1 DSVERPFAQITDDPS
16 QLEAMHVAEQNTKP
30 IILSDWRHLTSE
42 QVWEAEQATGL
53 DAYCANA
60 LLINGKGSVTC
71 LSQETI
77 DEFTSEA
84 LKPLL
89 NGSHLTDIG

>member
-1 DSVERPFAQITDDPS
+1 
-16 QLEAMHVAEQNTKP
+16 MHLAEQRTKP

-42 QVWEAEQATGL
+42 EVWEAEEATGL

-60 LLINGKGSVTC
+60 LLINGKGSVSC

-77 DEFTSEA
+77 NEFTSED
-84 LKPLL
+84 LKPIL
-89 NGSHLTDIG
+89 NGAHLTDIG